1 MGVVN
6 RINEGRE
13 TIRRIPT
20 SPEEIKAKGLNL
32 CRSAINT
39 CKGSPSLKT
48 HLTDLAGKCAMY
60 PVNVAGNALTACK
73 DIISG
78 HPIDGVCTAFKGAGQ
93 ACTDAIKITGKATV
107 GTATTTGRQTLKAGK
122 TLVEA
127 PVKVP
132 MAAGR
137 TVKQGFYAVAN
148 RLESTY
154 DKVASLGATTSAPA
168 NDNAASEEAAPP
180 PPMQKAA

>member
-1 MGVVN
+1 MGVVS

-13 TIRRIPT
+13 AIRRIPT

-48 HLTDLAGKCAMY
+48 QLTDLAGKCAMY

-73 DIISG
+73 EIVTG

-93 ACTDAIKITGKATV
+93 ACTDALGIVASATA
-107 GTATTTGRQTLKAGK
+107 GTASTTARQTLKAGK
-122 TLVEA
+122 ELVKA
-127 PVKVP
+127 PVTVP
-132 MAAGR
+132 MAVGR
-137 TVKQGFYAVAN
+137 TVKRGYYAVAN
-148 RLESTY
+148 SLESTY
-154 DKVASLGATTSAPA
+154 DKVAGLGATSAPA
-168 NDNAASEEAAPP
+168 NENTVAEEASPPP